1 MRAASKTTALPAALS
16 RIGGNEVA
24 LFLPYYHKIKHNAAY
39 VTEKVAEFRVQ
50 LGWRQQYCGVMKL
63 LGRGDGVQVYFLDSE
78 YYFGARTGATAA
90 GAAAEVP
97 VTPDEAPLPAGPA
110 AEPRP
115 DPVDF
120 GGEAP
125 EPLPSHAEPPAPTED
140 GEEPR

>member
-1 MRAASKTTALPAALS
+1 MVCVFCRCLWSNNQFLRLRPGGASAGRSVELQLLAADQLAPVLA
-16 RIGGNEVA
+16 VA
-24 LFLPYYHKIKHNAAY
+24 LHHLR
-39 VTEKVAEFRVQ
+39 ELR
-50 LGWRQQYCGVMKL
+50 
-63 LGRGDGVQVYFLDSE
+63 
-78 YYFGARTGATAA
+78 ARHA
-90 GAAAEVP
+90 
-97 VTPDEAPLPAGPA
+97 AGPA